1 MSVEV
6 FIRKPDG
13 TAWAGRIMYNFS
25 AKRED
30 DLKLKFEGSTIP
42 SVDNLYQ
49 SYGVSSALEIAQSRL
64 PDLGNLSWV
73 YRFLYGYTLNELMEV
88 DKSKSVGYYES
99 WINEPQKWTKP
110 MVLSMD
116 WDLFSLSYYTLLSTC
131 NSFKSEPWNVLLNI
145 LRMMKQDPKILPAIL
160 LQWDRP
166 YDTTACAEFWE
177 TIYNGLCAKALSWL
191 REPTCYTAYEA
202 LSQICS
208 LLPSDKYQELECK
221 ACKFWAGIARKRIDE
236 ETDKTHTVKE
246 LVNFDGELVFFYKEY
261 FALGSTDTGTKQYV
275 LNATYTFLSAKGDK
289 IFAAGDALGA
299 DSVYEAALRF
309 SQNREEDSAIIRK
322 RNSISSQVATAKSVK
337 EKEQLRNEKQR
348 QKERRKDR
356 FAEVAARV
364 ILVAVAVCVLLLVV
378 FGIFALLG
386 IFEALAK
393 TILKIAI
400 VVIVVFVIFI
410 VIMNALDKK

>member
-6 FIRKPDG
+6 FIRRPDG

-42 SVDNLYQ
+42 SIDKLYQ
-49 SYGVSSALEIAQSRL
+49 SYGVSSALEITPSRL

-73 YRFLYGYTLNELMEV
+73 YRFLYGHTLSELMEV
-88 DKSKSVGYYES
+88 DKSKTVSYYES

-116 WDLFSLSYYTLLSTC
+116 WDLFCLSYYTLLCTC
-131 NSFKSEPWNVLLNI
+131 NSFKSEPWKVLLNI
-145 LRMMKQDPKILPAIL
+145 LQMMKHDPKILPAIL
-160 LQWDRP
+160 LQWDRS
-166 YDTTACAEFWE
+166 YDTTVCTEFWE
-177 TIYNGLCAKALSWL
+177 TIYNGLYTKALSWL
-191 REPTCYTAYEA
+191 KEQTCYTAYEA
-202 LSQICS
+202 LSQIRS
-208 LLPSDKYQELECK
+208 ILPNDRYQELEGKSC
-221 ACKFWAGIARKRIDE
+221 AFWAGIAQNRIDE
-236 ETDKTHTVKE
+236 ETTKTHTVKE

-261 FALGSTDTGTKQYV
+261 FALGSTDNSTKQYV
-275 LNATYTFLSAKGDK
+275 LNATYTFLCAIGDK

-299 DSVYEAALRF
+299 DSVYEAALKF
-309 SQNREEDSAIIRK
+309 SQNSEENNAIIRK
-322 RNSISSQVATAKSVK
+322 RNNISSQVATAKSAM

-364 ILVAVAVCVLLLVV
+364 ILVAVAICVLLLVV

-393 TILKIAI
+393 TVLKIAL